1 MTFPVPKVV
10 LKNAAWC
17 QSSTWGLLCRTRH
30 CCVASSHHLRF
41 YAHMEDEQRV
51 SVGEGT
57 DAFKDFPACLCRR
70 NVTQITEQ
78 RLGSQ
83 LTYARRARETSG
95 SHLCVSLTCSCTVP
109 VVFFSRLTACEWLM
123 PSADVP
129 QMLTMRSPICKS
141 RRLFT
146 HAGSRDNVGNMRAAD
161 SGFLLTV

>member
-1 MTFPVPKVV
+1 MQLGVKAPPGGSCAGPVTVV
-10 LKNAAWC
+10 SPPATTYGFMH
-17 QSSTWGLLCRTRH
+17 TWR
-30 CCVASSHHLRF
+30 
-41 YAHMEDEQRV
+41 MN
-51 SVGEGT
+51 SVLVWAKADG
-57 DAFKDFPACLCRR
+57 FKDFPAFLCRR
-70 NVTQITEQ
+70 NVTQIMEQ

-95 SHLCVSLTCSCTVP
+95 SRSCVSLTCSCTVP

-146 HAGSRDNVGNMRAAD
+146 HTGSRDNVGNRRAAD

>member
-1 MTFPVPKVV
+1 MFPVPKVV

-17 QSSTWGLLCRTRH
+17 QSSTWGLLCWTRH

-41 YAHMEDEQRV
+41 YANIEDEQRV
-51 SVGEGT
+51 SVGEGKRLHP
-57 DAFKDFPACLCRR
+57 AFLCCR
-70 NVTQITEQ
+70 NVTQIMEQ
-78 RLGSQ
+78 RLGSH
-83 LTYARRARETSG
+83 LTYTQRVRETSE
-95 SHLCVSLTCSCTVP
+95 SHLCVCLTCSCTVP

-146 HAGSRDNVGNMRAAD
+146 HTGSRDNVGNRRAAD